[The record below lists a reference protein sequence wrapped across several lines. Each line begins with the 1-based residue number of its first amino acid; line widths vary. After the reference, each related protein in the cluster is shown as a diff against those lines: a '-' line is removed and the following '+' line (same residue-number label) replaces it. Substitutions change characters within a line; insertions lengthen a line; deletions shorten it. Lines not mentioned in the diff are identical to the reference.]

1 MEDSGRIRTAVFCGL
16 VVTLFVLLLGQ
27 LFNLQVLDKRYHAA
41 AEENV
46 VKKRRT
52 EPVRGEIYDR
62 NGEKIAFNVVVYDL
76 EILYVA
82 AEKNLD
88 TRGLAKILEIPTEE
102 VNTRYENYLSGIEN
116 GTISKVRKYPL
127 IRALDT
133 TMSFRMRERL
143 LDFPGLS
150 LQASSRREYARHA
163 PAHLLGYMGEI
174 NKNELNLY
182 KEMGYRMGDY
192 IGQGGIEA
200 EFENS
205 LRGKNGE
212 AYVIEDVYGAERGK
226 FEEGINDIK
235 AVPGND
241 IYLTIDLSLQQ
252 YTRDLMREKKGSV
265 VALNPQ
271 TGEILAIVST
281 PDYSLSEIMGK
292 SRGAYFETLKES
304 PGDPFLDR
312 SLMGEYQPGS
322 TFKTISALI
331 ALTNQTWSK
340 TKSYTCKYYYPLSDN
355 TVLKCSHSHAPAQN
369 VGEALMHSCNPYF
382 WEVFKKCVYGL
393 RTESYAQALDDW
405 GNACRRFGL
414 GSKLLNLGLAEST
427 GNVPWASYYDG
438 LYGQKRWAPTAM
450 ISLGI
455 GQGELSVTPLQMAFS
470 YSIIANRG
478 KDVFYPSLIRRVGK
492 SREKRIKYNNTYK
505 VSLSDYSAVIDGLR
519 RAVQKGGTAEGSN
532 IPSISFGG
540 KTGTVEKSNQP
551 SHSLFV
557 GMAPLNAPEIVV
569 AVVVENGGA
578 GGETAAPMASLIAE
592 KYLTGEISASRK
604 ELEYELQH
612 KNTLVWDEE

>member
-1 MEDSGRIRTAVFCGL
+1 MEDRGRSRTNVFVVL
-16 VVTLFVLLLGQ
+16 VVILFGLLSLQ
-27 LFNLQVLDKRYHAA
+27 LFNLQVIDTKYHAA

-62 NGEKIAFNVVVYDL
+62 NGEKIAYNIVVYDL

-82 AEKNLD
+82 AEKDLNV
-88 TRGLAKILEIPTEE
+88 RELAKVLEMPIEE
-102 VNTRYENYLSGIEN
+102 VKLKHENFIEGIEN

-127 IRALDT
+127 VRALDT
-133 TMSFRMRERL
+133 TTSFRMRERL

-150 LQASSRREYARHA
+150 LRASSRREYALHA

-174 NKNELNLY
+174 NREELSIY
-182 KEMGYRMGDY
+182 TGKGYRMGDY

-200 EFENS
+200 EFESS
-205 LRGKNGE
+205 LRGENGE
-212 AYVIEDVYGAERGK
+212 AFIIEDVYGAERGK
-226 FEEGINDIK
+226 FEEGINDVK
-235 AVPGND
+235 ALPGSD
-241 IYLTIDLSLQQ
+241 IFLTIDLKLQQ
-252 YTRDLMREKKGSV
+252 YARELMDHKKGAV

-292 SRGAYFETLKES
+292 NRGSYFKKLS
-304 PGDPFLDR
+304 NAPGDPFLDR

-331 ALTNQTWSK
+331 ALSNNTWQRS
-340 TKSYTCKYYYPLSDN
+340 KSYTCQYYYQLSDK
-355 TVLKCSHSHAPAQN
+355 TVLKCSHSHAPAKN
-369 VGEALMHSCNPYF
+369 IGEALMHSCNPYF

-393 RTESYAQALDDW
+393 RKESYAQALDDW
-405 GNACRRFGL
+405 GDACRSFGL
-414 GSKLLNLGLAEST
+414 GNTLLNLNLAESS
-427 GNVPWASYYDG
+427 GNVPWSNYYDG
-438 LYGQKRWAPTAM
+438 LYGEKRWAPTAM

-455 GQGELSVTPLQMAFS
+455 GQGELSLTPLQMAFS

-478 KDVFYPSLIRRVGK
+478 NGVFYPSLIRRVGDLDQN
-492 SREKRIKYNNTYK
+492 RTAYENIYD
-505 VSLSDYSAVIDGLR
+505 VSHSDYTAVIEGLR
-519 RAVQKGGTAEGSN
+519 RAVQNGGTAEGSA
-532 IPSISFGG
+532 IPGIEFGG
-540 KTGTVEKSNQP
+540 KTGTVEKRDQP

-557 GMAPLNAPEIVV
+557 GMAPLSSPKIVI

-578 GGETAAPMASLIAE
+578 GGETAAPIASLMAE
-592 KYLTGEISASRK
+592 KYLTGEISDSRK
-604 ELEYELQH
+604 ALANAIQQ
-612 KNTLVWDEE
+612 KNTINWDEE